1 MARPDGVRSRG
12 RSTAAVEAPADR
24 RAIGVAPIRY
34 GAIALGS
41 VLVGLAG
48 GYLPARVA
56 GIWGEAMTGGG
67 GWIAVAL
74 VILAPRPPGRAP
86 GGRSCSGA
94 SRR

>member
-1 MARPDGVRSRG
+1 MARADGVRSRG
-12 RSTAAVEAPADR
+12 RITAAFDAPADR
-24 RAIGVAPIRY
+24 RAIGVAMVPLV
-34 GAIALGS
+34 AS
-41 VLVGLAG
+41 VLHRTLVGLAG

-74 VILAPRPPGRAP
+74 VILAPRPPRRAP